1 MSRITIND
9 HSNGVVPV
17 VTSREMTAEEQ
28 ADYDAFNARISGD
41 NDPRKK
47 LADAITK
54 RETDK
59 AAGIEKLKGLGLTAD
74 EAAAVSSN

>member
-9 HSNGVVPV
+9 HSNGVVPI
-17 VTSREMTAEEQ
+17 VTTREMTSAEQ
-28 ADYDAFNARISGD
+28 AEFDAFNARLSGD

-47 LADAITK
+47 LADARAK
-54 RETDK
+54 KDADR

-74 EAAAVSSN
+74 EAAAVSA

>member
-9 HSNGVVPV
+9 HSNGVEPI
-17 VTSREMTAEEQ
+17 VTTREMTAEEQ
-28 ADYDAFNARISGD
+28 AEFDAFNARLSGD

-47 LADAITK
+47 LADALAK
-54 RETDK
+54 KEVDK

-74 EAAAVSSN
+74 EAAAVSS

>member
-1 MSRITIND
+1 MLSMLVFLGIMI
-9 HSNGVVPV
+9 
-17 VTSREMTAEEQ
+17 
-28 ADYDAFNARISGD
+28 
-41 NDPRKK
+41 DPRKK

-74 EAAAVSSN
+74 EATAVSS

>member
-9 HSNGVVPV
+9 HSNGIVPT
-17 VTSREMTAEEQ
+17 VTTREMTSAEQTEF
-28 ADYDAFNARISGD
+28 DAFNARLSGD

-47 LADAITK
+47 IADEMAK
-54 RETDK
+54 KDADR

-74 EAAAVSSN
+74 EAAAVSA